1 MEKIKILNPS
11 DKQDFK
17 SRTSFPGEKGNPFDK
32 ILHFLE
38 FVNKIPTFI
47 YLFLLVF
54 SSGILTGF
62 HLDQWIILLVFTT
75 LDLIL
80 IAFLPVLKIS
90 FGPFKSQVF
99 LLSILR
105 SIFTWLP
112 FKAFIIFQIL
122 GTLLVI
128 YGFFKE
134 PSTVKISTKSMN
146 FGQSK
151 KKFRFIHLSDIHLE
165 ELGIR
170 ELKIKKIIKENPPQF
185 ILFTG
190 DFLNLSNNKNPN
202 SIKQIIEFFNLL
214 SSYAPIFY
222 VSGSPAVDLTETLNS
237 IEPHLMATRINN
249 SNHIFY
255 LNDIYINLIGLT
267 CTHKPH
273 IDIINLSSLV
283 REDMINI
290 LLYHSP
296 DLIYEIKQE
305 HKINLM
311 LSGHTHGGQ
320 IRLPFVGALFT
331 GSLYGRKL
339 QSGLYKIYD
348 TLLSISR
355 GIGLEGLGAPRVRFL
370 CQPEIIDWI
379 IEL

>member
-75 LDLIL
+75 FDLIL
-80 IAFLPVLKIS
+80 IAFLPILKIS

-112 FKAFIIFQIL
+112 FEAFIIFQIL

-170 ELKIKKIIKENPPQF
+170 ELKIKKFIKENPPQF

-296 DLIYEIKQE
+296 DLIYEIKQA

>member
-1 MEKIKILNPS
+1 MEKIKSLKPS
-11 DKQDFK
+11 DKQDFN

-32 ILHFLE
+32 FLHFLE
-38 FVNKIPTFI
+38 FVNEIPTLI
-47 YLFLLVF
+47 YLLFLFFL
-54 SSGILTGF
+54 SGILTDF

-75 LDLIL
+75 FDLIL
-80 IAFLPVLKIS
+80 ITFLPVFKIS
-90 FGPFKSQVF
+90 FGSYKSQVL

-112 FKAFIIFQIL
+112 FEAMIFFQIL
-122 GTLLVI
+122 GTLLVL
-128 YGFFKE
+128 YGFYIE
-134 PSTVKISTKSMN
+134 PATVKISTKSLYI
-146 FGQSK
+146 GQTK
-151 KKFRFIHLSDIHLE
+151 NQVRFIHLSDIHLE
-165 ELGIR
+165 DLGIR
-170 ELKIKKIIKENPPQF
+170 ELKIKKFIKENPPQF

-190 DFLNLSNNKNPN
+190 DFLNLSNNQNPN

-222 VSGSPAVDLTETLNS
+222 VSGSPAVDLPETLNK
-237 IEPHLMATRINN
+237 IESQMMATRINN
-249 SNHIFY
+249 SNHILCFS
-255 LNDIYINLIGLT
+255 DIHINLIGLT

-273 IDIINLSSLV
+273 NDIANLANLV
-283 REDMINI
+283 NENMINI

-296 DLIYEIKQE
+296 DLIYEIKRE
-305 HKINLM
+305 HKIDLM

-320 IRLPFVGALFT
+320 IHLPLIGAIFT

-339 QSGLYKIYD
+339 QSGLYKIHD
-348 TLLSISR
+348 TMLYISR

-370 CQPEIIDWI
+370 CQPEIINWK